1 MAYEPHSFTPN
12 KWVERWEK
20 NETGWHL
27 NFVHRSLTTFWDQL
41 CPDDNPN
48 NRLFIPLCGK
58 TEDMEW
64 LYQNKSCKIIG
75 CDLAEL
81 PLRQFVN
88 EHKSLDMKE
97 RLVKFKNGE
106 EVLMFHT
113 SDNRLCLYC
122 CNLFSMESAP
132 EEPFNLIWDRGS
144 FVALPPNLR
153 ADYVALLTKLST
165 ANVRW
170 LQESLNYPPGAHN
183 TAPCSSTDEEM
194 KSLYDSYTLIS
205 LLVESNHAATNGGQP
220 GRSKTNLL
228 DNIQY

>member
-1 MAYEPHSFTPN
+1 
-12 KWVERWEK
+12 
-20 NETGWHL
+20 
-27 NFVHRSLTTFWDQL
+27 
-41 CPDDNPN
+41 
-48 NRLFIPLCGK
+48 
-58 TEDMEW
+58 MEW

-106 EVLMFHT
+106 EILMFHT